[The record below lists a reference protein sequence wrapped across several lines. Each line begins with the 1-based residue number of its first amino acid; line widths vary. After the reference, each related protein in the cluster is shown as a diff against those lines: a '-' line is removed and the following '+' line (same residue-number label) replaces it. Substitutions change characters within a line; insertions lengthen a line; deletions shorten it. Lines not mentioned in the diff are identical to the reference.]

1 MFDLSEYLSPYQIET
16 LETIVMIL
24 VIFGV
29 LGLARMQR

>member
-1 MFDLSEYLSPYQIET
+1 MIDLSEYIDPYHLET

-24 VIFGV
+24 IIFGI